1 MALAIG
7 FGGGVAAGML
17 GIGGGAVFIPGLVLI
32 LDREQDL
39 AQGVSL
45 TVIVVTAAAGLAQHA
60 RHGNVD
66 FRAAA
71 WMIPSAVALGAAGA
85 ALATQLDPEVLRRV
99 FGAVVLV
106 AALQFLATAVL
117 RPRWA
122 D

>member
-66 FRAAA
+66 FRAGA

-85 ALATQLDPEVLRRV
+85 VLATQLDPEVLRRV